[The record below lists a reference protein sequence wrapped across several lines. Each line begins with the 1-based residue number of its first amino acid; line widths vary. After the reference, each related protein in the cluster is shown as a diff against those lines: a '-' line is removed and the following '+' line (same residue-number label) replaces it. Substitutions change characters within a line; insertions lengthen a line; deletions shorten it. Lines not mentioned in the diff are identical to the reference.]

1 MTARRSALTLVA
13 IGMVASLA
21 ACSSDAPTG
30 VSGDDI
36 KPIAASS
43 LPGEI
48 LGLKVHQEDVKN
60 TIARADDTYVTA
72 VSLFSLRSV
81 NVVNATLQVSRLS
94 EQFNVRSRAA
104 RESLADKI
112 GGSRSAAYRLGSDTV
127 YITQGLRQRVAV
139 WFRAGSLYVL
149 SVRDDFA
156 RPRSLLRAVLELQV

>member
-1 MTARRSALTLVA
+1 
-13 IGMVASLA
+13 
-21 ACSSDAPTG
+21 
-30 VSGDDI
+30 VSGGDI

-72 VSLFSLRSV
+72 VSLFSLRSG

-94 EQFNVRSRAA
+94 KQFRIESRAE

-112 GGSRSAAYRLGSDTV
+112 GGSRSASYRLGADTV
-127 YITQGLRQRVAV
+127 YITQGLRQRIAV
-139 WFRAGSLYVL
+139 WFRGSSLYVL
-149 SVRDDFA
+149 SVRDDFD
-156 RPRSLLRAVLELQV
+156 RPRGLLRAVMELRT